1 MATARYV
8 LAALLVISLPPA
20 ILWWI
25 VIHPLV
31 GFWRRVGQTASLWIN
46 GILMMGGFVVLWLV
60 RDALVG
66 RDLGGHLALTVAG
79 VLCLVASIGI
89 ALRRKRFL
97 TFRILSGLPE
107 LEPSGKGGA
116 LLTEGP
122 YAIVRHPR
130 YLEVV
135 IGSLG
140 YALLANHTGAYAV
153 TLLMLP
159 VLHLVVLMEERELVE
174 RFGDAYREYAARVP
188 RYLPRSLSGSRRP

>member
-31 GFWRRVGQTASLWIN
+31 GFWRRVGQAASLWIN
-46 GILMMGGFVVLWLV
+46 GILMVGGFVVLWLV

-79 VLCLVASIGI
+79 ALCLLVSIGI
-89 ALRRKRFL
+89 ALRRRRFL

-107 LEPSGKGGA
+107 LEPSGKGGE

-122 YAIVRHPR
+122 YGVVRHPR

-140 YALLANHTGAYAV
+140 YALLANHTGAYVV

-188 RYLPRSLSGSRRP
+188 RYLPRNLSGFRRP